1 MINWLILSLVSY
13 ACISIAIR
21 LLYLLYFEEISSNN
35 ISNIISLFNKH
46 FSHNIRFIRII
57 PFPILKLQFI
67 ELSNS
72 KRVLSE
78 LLRLPNFLLL
88 SHTFYIL
95 YFYLYIYVYIF
106 EFNNRSHKQSLFL
119 AVYLRTNERKEG
131 TWKAWVGRA
140 PSKKQPTAFS
150 RADKIVIVITIS
162 ITVAGDFGPRA
173 LFPTRPRSPD
183 RSHQRVQFAPANLDF
198 HASSSR

>member
-119 AVYLRTNERKEG
+119 AVYLRTNERTKEHG
-131 TWKAWVGRA
+131 KRGWDEPLQKSSRQLFRA
-140 PSKKQPTAFS
+140 PTRSLSLS
-150 RADKIVIVITIS
+150 RS
-162 ITVAGDFGPRA
+162 
-173 LFPTRPRSPD
+173 RS
-183 RSHQRVQFAPANLDF
+183 R
-198 HASSSR
+198 

>member
-67 ELSNS
+67 EFDVV
-72 KRVLSE
+72 K
-78 LLRLPNFLLL
+78 
-88 SHTFYIL
+88 
-95 YFYLYIYVYIF
+95 F
-106 EFNNRSHKQSLFL
+106 EARFKWIATIAKF
-119 AVYLRTNERKEG
+119 
-131 TWKAWVGRA
+131 
-140 PSKKQPTAFS
+140 F
-150 RADKIVIVITIS
+150 IT
-162 ITVAGDFGPRA
+162 
-173 LFPTRPRSPD
+173 
-183 RSHQRVQFAPANLDF
+183 
-198 HASSSR
+198 